1 MKRFIKFFLGVFLC
15 LMSVTGAF
23 AQQPPPDY
31 LSADTVALSPKE
43 QEALR
48 LASAWSEDQT
58 KPIHTG
64 NGKVTY
70 MLGATMPTVIVEP
83 MTISDI
89 ELQAGEII
97 YDVLVGDSQRWLIEI
112 GTSGS
117 SEGDVSH
124 VFVKPIDTGLKT
136 SLVITTSRRVYHIKL
151 VSNRNGATPY
161 VGFMYPEQRIAIQ
174 KQLQQQQ
181 NFQKAETVDGQLYDM
196 SQLNFN
202 YKINGYASWKP
213 VQVYDSGAKT
223 YVKLPDRAALGE
235 IPVLLVMR
243 GSSEM
248 LVNYRFRNNTYE
260 VDGVFEKLVL
270 ISGVGSNQ
278 VKVSI
283 DKE

>member
-1 MKRFIKFFLGVFLC
+1 MKRFIIFLTGVFLC
-15 LMSVTGAF
+15 FNVTAEVF
-23 AQQPPPDY
+23 AQDALPDY
-31 LSADTVALSPKE
+31 LSKDAVILSPKE

-48 LASAWSEDQT
+48 LAEAWSEDPT

-89 ELQAGEII
+89 ELQAGEAI

-124 VFVKPIDTGLKT
+124 VFVKPIDAGLKT

-151 VSNRNGATPY
+151 VSSRNGATPY
-161 VGFMYPEQRIAIQ
+161 VGFMYPEQRIAVQ
-174 KQLQQQQ
+174 KQLQQKQI
-181 NFQKAETVDGQLYDM
+181 FEKAEAVDGQLYDM
-196 SQLNFN
+196 SLLNFN
-202 YKINGYASWKP
+202 YKISGNASWKP

-223 YVKLPDRAALGE
+223 CLKLPDKAALGE
-235 IPVLLVMR
+235 VPVLLVMR
-243 GSSEM
+243 GSNEM
-248 LVNYRFRNNTYE
+248 LVNYRFKNNTFE

-270 ISGVGSNQ
+270 ICGVGGDQ
-278 VKVSI
+278 VKVTVS
-283 DKE
+283 KE